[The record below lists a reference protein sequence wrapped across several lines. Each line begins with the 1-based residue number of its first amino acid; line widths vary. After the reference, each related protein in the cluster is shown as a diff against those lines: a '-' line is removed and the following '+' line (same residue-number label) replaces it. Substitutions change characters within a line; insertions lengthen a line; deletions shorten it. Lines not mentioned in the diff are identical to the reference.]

1 MFDFWKIHQQ
11 TRSVEMKIKGVMVLG
26 FILASA
32 MGAFAQDYA
41 KVEIPIVYSYMRFN
55 PEDSNI
61 VGGFSLN
68 GGGGGIVYYINHS
81 VGIEAE
87 FNGYSSSSRLFQFPR
102 ASTSIC
108 PAGCTVTADANLF
121 TYNFGP
127 VFKPIRKE
135 HFEPFVET
143 LFGGAHSNTYANAIA
158 ACQNACA
165 ITSSKP
171 SNNAWDFVIGG
182 GVDIPVTKSISIRP
196 AQFDFVLTRF
206 NNVQTVNH
214 QNQSNFRYQAGLIL
228 RF

>member
-1 MFDFWKIHQQ
+1 
-11 TRSVEMKIKGVMVLG
+11 MKIKIGMVLG
-26 FILASA
+26 IVLLSA
-32 MGAFAQDYA
+32 MSAFAQDYA
-41 KVEIPIVYSYMRFN
+41 KVEVPILFSYMRLN

-68 GGGGGIVYYINHS
+68 GGGGGVTYYVNHV
-81 VGIEAE
+81 VGITAE
-87 FNGYSSSSRLFQFPR
+87 FNGYASLPRTFQFPSG
-102 ASTSIC
+102 ATSIC

-121 TYNFGP
+121 TYNFGTT
-127 VFKPIRKE
+127 FKPYRTA

-143 LFGGAHSNTYANAIA
+143 LFGGAHSNTYGNAL
-158 ACQNACA
+158 QACA
-165 ITSSKP
+165 GACTATTKP

-182 GVDIPVTKSISIRP
+182 GVDIPITKSISFRP

-214 QNQSNFRYQAGLIL
+214 QNQSNFRYQAGFVF